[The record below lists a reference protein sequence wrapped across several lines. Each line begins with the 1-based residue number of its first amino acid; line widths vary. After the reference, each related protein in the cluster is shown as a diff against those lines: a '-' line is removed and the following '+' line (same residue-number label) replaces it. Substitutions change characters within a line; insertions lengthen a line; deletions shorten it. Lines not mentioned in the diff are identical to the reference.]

1 MALKNLMVAVD
12 VNPAAAARVDYAIAL
27 ADRHQAHLTG
37 LFVQAPPN
45 VPGYVLAQIPPEAR
59 SAHDEATRDLE
70 DRARER
76 FDEAVRRSG
85 ATARAE
91 WRSAAGHPT
100 TVAALHARYCDLM
113 LIGQSD
119 PEAEAF
125 SVPEPDAM
133 VLMSG
138 RPMLIVPYAF
148 RVAEPGGHVVVAW
161 NAGREAARAVAD
173 AMPILERA
181 DKVTVLSVNPD
192 PYAMG
197 DQPGADIAL
206 HLARHGIRAE
216 AAHIRSKSVDPADAL
231 LSRVSDLGGDMIVMG
246 GYGRTRLRELVLGGV
261 TRKILHEMT
270 VPVLMSH

>member
-12 VNPAAAARVDYAIAL
+12 TNPAAAARVDFAIAL

-37 LFVQAPPN
+37 LYVQPPPN
-45 VPGYVLAQIPPEAR
+45 VPGYVLAQIPAEAR
-59 SAHDEATRDLE
+59 AVHDDATRELE

-76 FDEAVRRSG
+76 FEEAVRRNG
-85 ATARAE
+85 ATDRAE
-91 WRSAAGHPT
+91 WRSVDGHPT
-100 TVAALHARYCDLM
+100 SVAALHARYCDLM
-113 LIGQSD
+113 LIGQTD
-119 PEAEAF
+119 PDAEAWIQ
-125 SVPEPDAM
+125 PEPDAM

-148 RVAEPGGHVVVAW
+148 RPTAPGGHVVVAW

-173 AMPILERA
+173 AMPILETA

-192 PYAMG
+192 PYSMG
-197 DQPGADIAL
+197 DEPGADIAL
-206 HLARHGIRAE
+206 HLARHGIKAE
-216 AAHIRSKSVDPADAL
+216 AAHIRSDSIDPADAL

-261 TRKILHEMT
+261 TRKILQEMT